1 MVCVGDET
9 PAGLEPLIAAA
20 QDPAK
25 AAAWR
30 TSFARLG
37 QGVQAQWQAGHYAAD
52 AARSATRV
60 AALSEE
66 LSAAAAARTHERD
79 QARAEAAERQAN
91 LETQQ
96 NELNAATSRAD
107 RATQEAERLRSELQL
122 LEQERNQARA
132 EAAERLR
139 SELQLL
145 EQERNQA
152 RAEAAE
158 RQANLEAQQN
168 ELNAAESREV
178 MRLKVNLA
186 DARRAHELSEIALA
200 KERRKREKIKLSILW
215 RTKGL
220 IKAIVRPFRH
230 ARRVSSDH
238 SSMGSSAGLGR
249 HKNGDAI
256 TPRSEGSND

>member
-1 MVCVGDET
+1 MILSDTINFTIKPFRACYGAVSTTHWPISAIMMIDLLHIDGLHTYDAVKHDFETWLPKLSKDGVNFLHDTNVRERDFGVWQFWAELASHYPSFAFHHHHGLGVVCVGDET

-91 LETQQ
+91 LET
-96 NELNAATSRAD
+96 N
-107 RATQEAERLRSELQL
+107 
-122 LEQERNQARA
+122 
-132 EAAERLR
+132 
-139 SELQLL
+139 
-145 EQERNQA
+145 
-152 RAEAAE
+152 
-158 RQANLEAQQN
+158 
-168 ELNAAESREV
+168 
-178 MRLKVNLA
+178 
-186 DARRAHELSEIALA
+186 
-200 KERRKREKIKLSILW
+200 
-215 RTKGL
+215 RT
-220 IKAIVRPFRH
+220 
-230 ARRVSSDH
+230 
-238 SSMGSSAGLGR
+238 
-249 HKNGDAI
+249 N
-256 TPRSEGSND
+256 